1 MHKFNVVRNFR
12 LDESIDSKI
21 EEVCSYELTPS
32 QYIRRCVKNSLL
44 NDLKQVNSK
53 ENTSKCVKS

>member
-1 MHKFNVVRNFR
+1 MQKFNVVRNFR

-21 EEVCSYELTPS
+21 EEVCSFYELTPS

-53 ENTSKCVKS
+53 ETPVSA